1 MPAGK
6 IIFSKLIFIKLELN
20 MEKVFVNNRE
30 YLKVINKPKF
40 IKKLNIKR
48 VNLFDLEWK
57 GFKINSLEI
66 K

>member
-48 VNLFDLEWK
+48 VNLFDLE
-57 GFKINSLEI
+57 
-66 K
+66 